1 MHAEL
6 GSKLSWQNTGPYR
19 VLASQKHGREYRLQ
33 HLATGDICIH
43 SATDLHP
50 YLVTQ
55 GFDDLTVE
63 QKKELIPQAK
73 PVDPGSRVSS
83 IQDVKPGQY
92 MWLLPAAL
100 RSQGSR
106 PRASRTPGSLA
117 CPARAKTLCTSA
129 QLATR
134 RRCESSR
141 IGDRG
146 ADFSAEVPSLVNHES
161 ALPLYTGQ

>member
-92 MWLLPAAL
+92 MWLLPSARLFDSDEQGYLVRVAQRYPSRNQVQVHVL
-100 RSQGSR
+100 NTRSKCQRSKW
-106 PRASRTPGSLA
+106 PLSKSVDLT
-117 CPARAKTLCTSA
+117 
-129 QLATR
+129 AT
-134 RRCESSR
+134 
-141 IGDRG
+141 GLG
-146 ADFSAEVPSLVNHES
+146 ES
-161 ALPLYTGQ
+161 ANYMSVE